1 MIGKE
6 RKLEGVG
13 WHREL
18 KMEVSGFHNRRRYV
32 CNAAL
37 RERKMP
43 RREGSSE
50 EGAGR
55 CGDAFCLVPLCP
67 GRGLP

>member
-1 MIGKE
+1 M
-6 RKLEGVG
+6 
-13 WHREL
+13 